1 MADENRFA
9 GLGEQLEGEEDVT
22 PSDVDGEA
30 LESSGETNATEGV
43 DELPEDEESEGG
55 PAFGFD
61 ATTPKSIYVRE
72 ETLELFEDAE
82 FEVESILRQEYDVRN
97 VTGREFHD
105 TMVHVLTNHANEIAA
120 RIHDVRED
128 S

>member
-9 GLGEQLEGEEDVT
+9 GLGEQLEEEEDVT
-22 PSDVDGEA
+22 SSDVDGEA
-30 LESSGETNATEGV
+30 LESSGETNATEGA
-43 DELPEDEESEGG
+43 DELPEDEESGG

-105 TMVHVLTNHANEIAA
+105 AMVHVLTEHVDEVAA

>member
-9 GLGEQLEGEEDVT
+9 GLGEQLKEEDT
-22 PSDVDGEA
+22 TQSDVDEEA
-30 LESSGETNATEGV
+30 LESSGETNATDGA
-43 DELPEDEESEGG
+43 DESSKEEESEGE

-61 ATTPKSIYVRE
+61 VTTPKSIYVRE

-82 FEVESILRQEYDVRN
+82 FEVESILRQEYDVRS

-105 TMVHVLTNHANEIAA
+105 AMVHVLTEHVDEIAA
-120 RIHDVRED
+120 RIHDARED
-128 S
+128 N

>member
-9 GLGEQLEGEEDVT
+9 GIGEQLEGEEEET
-22 PSDVDGEA
+22 TRTDVDEEKPA
-30 LESSGETNATEGV
+30 SNEETDATDRG
-43 DELPEDEESEGG
+43 DEPPEEESEGG

-61 ATTPKSIYVRE
+61 ATIPKSIYIRDDTV
-72 ETLELFEDAE
+72 ELFEDAE

-105 TMVHVLTNHANEIAA
+105 AMIHTLTEHVDEVAA
-120 RIHDVRED
+120 RVHDVRED
-128 S
+128 D

>member
-9 GLGEQLEGEEDVT
+9 GIGEELEEKGST
-22 PSDVDGEA
+22 QSSVDTETA
-30 LESSGETNATEGV
+30 ESSDEPDATDGADDPSEEG
-43 DELPEDEESEGG
+43 SEGG

-72 ETLELFEDAE
+72 ETLKLFEDAE
-82 FEVESILRQEYDVRN
+82 FEVESVLRQEHDVRN
-97 VTGREFHD
+97 MTGREFHD
-105 TMVHVLTNHANEIAA
+105 AMIHVLTEHVDEIAT

-128 S
+128 N